1 VVLPL
6 HTRAWGDGERRLLLL
21 HGITA
26 SADGWWRVAP
36 DLAERGW
43 SVTAPDLRNHGAS
56 PRSDDVSLTA
66 YAADVLALGTDWDA
80 VLGHSLGGAVAVV
93 AAARDGGFAKRLVL
107 QDPALLMAAV
117 PTEEAVALLV
127 EPYHRP
133 RTVEAVAAENP
144 SWHPEDV
151 RLKLEALTRCPED
164 AVAATVRDN
173 PDWNLLAETV
183 ALGVPTTII
192 GGDPARGGIVPVT
205 VGEWFA
211 AENPL
216 LDYVMLEG
224 SGHSAHR
231 EPAVYDR
238 YLELV
243 AAALEVP
250 T

>member
-1 VVLPL
+1 V
-6 HTRAWGDGERRLLLL
+6 LLL
-21 HGITA
+21 HGITS

-36 DLAERGW
+36 DLADMGW
-43 SVTAPDLRNHGAS
+43 SVTAPDLRNHGSS
-56 PRSDDVSLTA
+56 PRADEVSLTA
-66 YAADVLALGTDWDA
+66 YADDVLALGTGWDA

-93 AAARDGGFAKRLVL
+93 AATEDPEFARRLVL
-107 QDPALLMAAV
+107 LDPALLMAAV

-133 RTVEAVAAENP
+133 RTAEAVAAENP
-144 SWHPEDV
+144 TWGPEDV
-151 RLKLEALTRCPED
+151 RLKLEALALCPEE

-173 PDWNLLAETV
+173 PDWNLLTETV

-192 GGDPARGGIVPVT
+192 GGDPGHGGIVPVT
-205 VGEWFA
+205 IGEWFA

-216 LDYVMLEG
+216 VDYVMLEG

-238 YLELV
+238 YLALV